1 MYINYT
7 STFQKAHHQIDDS
20 DVFFILRAIGDR
32 NPRVRD
38 AVRSDLSL
46 LSLDFFPFFPPNNPP
61 NIPFFFFF
69 DSDLLSAVTGDAN
82 GLGFNED
89 GRGDVVTGGS
99 STS

>member
-1 MYINYT
+1 MYIIYYINYT
-7 STFQKAHHQIDDS
+7 YQIDDS

-46 LSLDFFPFFPPNNPP
+46 PSLDFFPFFPPNSPP

-69 DSDLLSAVTGDAN
+69 DSPDWATGDGDGN
-82 GLGFNED
+82 GL
-89 GRGDVVTGGS
+89 GDVVTGGS